1 MPNPNEQLPVEKML
15 SNYTHQTD
23 VLASTEGWETPNLFI
38 VEKAIIISVKTGINM
53 NETNAALVPQFSI
66 NARIIGENAS
76 FSNIPEKDMPDWYPP
91 LFPNTVVSVPEV
103 GEMVLIL
110 KENTAKSDK
119 GWWIG
124 RINDTDRISLK
135 LAGSQIANA
144 TPMERYGLPFK
155 VSAVNKR
162 SIQKSSY
169 AADVKYQIPARLG
182 DVFLQGRSGSFLR
195 NSYNPNYGNMDKP
208 GVLEMGIL
216 FNKPYGESTT
226 ASVGKTRTKTIH
238 LSNAYPSDLGIQT
251 KKVTINPSDK
261 ITHSNGTFGE
271 SRKNI
276 IANFAND
283 IYNIST
289 SRDAEI
295 LLHRQVLGEKLNRFL
310 RAQDLLLI
318 DVMDTLK
325 DMTNIIQMMFDSYVD
340 HTHTIPEINIDIP
353 DKEVETRD
361 VINRGIELEPQ
372 PDISVFVPSF
382 TVSVPPSGER
392 EVTRTVDTP
401 VGTRR
406 YTETIAG
413 SPGSSVVIPSKFITV
428 PQPAKAVNK
437 GYRTVKTKKVIE
449 FDKITVGGSSKPRK
463 TTTIETDK
471 TTEEIQTNV
480 NKTDDKFLES
490 KNNFIALMDRLSDN
504 LSKRNYIN

>member
-15 SNYTHQTD
+15 SSYTHQSD
-23 VLASTEGWETPNLFI
+23 VVASTEGWTSPNLFI

-53 NETNAALVPQFSI
+53 NETNAALIPQFSI
-66 NARIIGENAS
+66 NARILGENSS
-76 FSNIPEKDMPDWYPP
+76 FSINPERDIPDWYPP
-91 LFPNTVVSVPEV
+91 LFPSTIVSVPEV

-110 KENTAKSDK
+110 KENTAQSDK

-135 LAGSQIANA
+135 LAGSQLYKASS
-144 TPMERYGLPFK
+144 MEKYGLPFE
-155 VSAVNKR
+155 VSKVNKK
-162 SIQKSSY
+162 SNQNSSY
-169 AADVKYQIPARLG
+169 AGSLKYQMPARLG
-182 DVFLQGRSGSFLR
+182 DVFIQGRSGSFLR
-195 NSYNPNYGNMDKP
+195 NSYNPNYGAVDKP

-216 FNKPYGESTT
+216 FNRAYGESKTP
-226 ASVGKTRTKTIH
+226 SVGKTRTKTIH
-238 LSNAYPSDLGIQT
+238 LSNAKPSDLGPRT
-251 KKVTINPSDK
+251 KKLSEMDDNI
-261 ITHSNGTFGE
+261 IE

-276 IANFAND
+276 IANFADD

-289 SRDAEI
+289 AADAEK
-295 LLHRQVLGEKLNRFL
+295 LLHRQVLGEKLNKFL
-310 RAQDLLLI
+310 ETQDLLLI

-361 VINRGIELEPQ
+361 VINRGVELEPQ
-372 PDISVFVPSF
+372 PPINVFVPSF
-382 TVSVPPSGER
+382 TASVPPSGGR
-392 EVTRTVDTP
+392 KVTRVVDTP
-401 VGTRR
+401 VGTRT

-480 NKTDDKFLES
+480 NKTDDKFLEA
-490 KNNFIALMDRLSDN
+490 KNNIIALMGKLSDI